1 MLRSKPQVRLL
12 NMVINYLVTA
22 LRTFKQQKQHFILNI
37 LGLSVGLA
45 AAILVALFARY
56 ELSFDKNHP
65 NYESVYRLHLDLS
78 AIGYEVIP
86 LTSSEIAQKLKSH
99 KDIEDIFILSD
110 VIDYEMATDQIQV
123 KSNKFNLR
131 NFYAATSNIEQF
143 LAIKTRFGNLQTA
156 LSTPNKVALSVSEA
170 ARLFGQSNAVGKVFS
185 DGEKNIT
192 VAAIFEDLP
201 DNSHFLFD
209 TLMPLDLTEFGD
221 TSGYIYIKTNEFAD
235 IKALEELFAST
246 MISQYSL
253 KNSQLKYRLV
263 VMPDIYFFAKSSF
276 DFKPGGSETLVNIS
290 IGLSLL
296 LLLIAAANFTNLSV
310 AQLLHRTKEIAI
322 RKTLGATKLQLVIQF
337 FVEALLLISL
347 SMLIALC
354 MVELFIPVFNE
365 LSHRPFSLQF
375 DAESITVMIAVILGL
390 TLISGFYPA
399 YLVANAPLNTILSGE
414 LKNGR
419 SAIIIRKG
427 LLTFQAAIA
436 VSLIAGTLLCLNQLT
451 LLQSINSGYQ
461 PDGRIVVHSLD
472 SDTMMDKEHI
482 VVDKIRQLSGVNQVT
497 TVDSDIT
504 DSFGEEYRFTWP
516 NGHTEE
522 GLMPTVGSGFSVV
535 ETLGLTLLAGR
546 DFSTEYQTDWLH
558 NVGDSDLQAMALIV
572 TEKMVKRAGY
582 QNPEDVIGMLV
593 TSEYDNITAT
603 IVGVVA
609 DVKVG
614 SATEAWVP
622 ISFSCGW
629 SAQTTVDLVIN
640 SKLDKMSDVYNE
652 INNLIQA
659 FDLKNEPEITLMDA
673 DYQQNFEVEE
683 SIFKLVQI
691 FSGLAIVLTCVGI
704 FGLASFSAL
713 RRQKEVAVRKVL
725 GASRIS
731 IMNLLA
737 KEFLILVAISIVIA
751 YPLTYWL
758 VGDWLANFNERVD
771 QALWVYLIA
780 ALSVAAITWLTVASL
795 AFKAASTRPSLT
807 LRYE

>member
-1 MLRSKPQVRLL
+1 MFFS
-12 NMVINYLVTA
+12 YLITA
-22 LRTFKQQKQHFILNI
+22 LRSFKQQKQHFILNI
-37 LGLSVGLA
+37 VGLSLGLA
-45 AAILVALFARY
+45 AAILVTLFARY
-56 ELSFDKNHP
+56 ELSFDTNHP
-65 NYESVYRLHLDLS
+65 DAANVYRLHLDLS
-78 AIGYEVIP
+78 AIGYEIIP
-86 LTSSEIAQKLKSH
+86 VTSVEIAQQLASH
-99 KDIEDIFILSD
+99 KDIEDMFILSD
-110 VIDYEMATDQIQV
+110 VIDLELATDQIQV
-123 KSNKFNLR
+123 EDNKLNLR

-143 LAIKTRFGNLQTA
+143 LAIKTRFGNLQAA
-156 LSTPNKVALSVSEA
+156 LSTPNKIALSVSEA
-170 ARLFGQSNAVGKVFS
+170 KRLFGQDNVVGEVFS
-185 DGEKNIT
+185 NGENNIT
-192 VAAIFEDLP
+192 VAAVFEDLP

-209 TLMPLDLTEFGD
+209 SLMPLDLSSPD
-221 TSGYIYIKTNEFAD
+221 RHSSYIYIKINPFSD

-246 MISQYSL
+246 MISHYSL

-263 VMPDIYFFAKSSF
+263 AMPDIYFFADSSF
-276 DFKPGGSETLVNIS
+276 DFKSGGSQFLVNIS
-290 IGLSLL
+290 IALSIL

-322 RKTLGATKLQLVIQF
+322 RKTLGASKLQLVTQF
-337 FVEALLLISL
+337 LVESLLLISL

-354 MVELFIPVFNE
+354 MVELLIPIFNE
-365 LSHRPFSLQF
+365 LSNRPFTLNF
-375 DAESITVMIAVILGL
+375 DIELIMLLVSVLLGL
-390 TLISGFYPA
+390 TLVASVYPA
-399 YLVANAPLNTILSGE
+399 YLIANAPLLKVLKGE

-419 SAIIIRKG
+419 SATFIRKS

-436 VSLIAGTLLCLNQLT
+436 VSLIAGTLLSLNQLT
-451 LLQSINSGYQ
+451 LLKNIKSGYQ
-461 PDGRIVVHSLD
+461 PEGRIVVHSLD
-472 SDTMMDKEHI
+472 SDTMMTKEHI
-482 VVDKIRQLSGVNQVT
+482 VVDKIRQLPDVNEVT

-504 DSFGEEYRFTWP
+504 DSFGEEYHFTWP

-546 DFSTEYQTDWLH
+546 DFSAEYQTDWLH
-558 NVGDSDLQAMALIV
+558 SVGDSDLQAMALIV

-593 TSEYDNITAT
+593 TSEDNNITAT

-614 SATEAWVP
+614 SAKEVWVP

-629 SAQTTVDLVIN
+629 SAQTTVDLVIH
-640 SKLDKMSDVYNE
+640 SKLNNITSVHNE
-652 INNLIQA
+652 VNHLIQL
-659 FDLKNEPEITLMDA
+659 FDLVNEPEITLMHA
-673 DYQQNFEVEE
+673 DYQQNFRVEE
-683 SIFKLVQI
+683 SIFKLIQI
-691 FSGLAIVLTCVGI
+691 FSGLAIALTCVGI

-737 KEFLILVAISIVIA
+737 KEFLILVLVSVAIA

-771 QALWVYLIA
+771 QALWVYLVA
-780 ALSVAAITWLTVASL
+780 AVSVAAITWLTVATL
-795 AFKAASTRPSLT
+795 AFKAASTRPSLV
-807 LRYE
+807 LRDE